1 MAPFEP
7 LVNDIVLT
15 RIPDSHGATTVV
27 VAQDNDGR
35 LTLTVA
41 GQPTRKL
48 RPYQSRTF
56 VINEFEGF
64 RVEFHLG
71 PDREA
76 DELIFDQPKGTFVA
90 R

>member
-15 RIPDSHGATTVV
+15 RIPDSHGAKTVV
-27 VAQDNDGR
+27 VAQDNDSR

-48 RPYQSRTF
+48 HPYQSRTF
-56 VINEFEGF
+56 VINELEGF

-71 PDREA
+71 SDWEA
-76 DELIFDQPKGTFVA
+76 DELIFDQPNGTLVA
-90 R
+90 W